1 MSKKDTIIKG
11 TFILTITGFL
21 SRFIGFFYRIF
32 LSRTFG
38 EEGVG
43 LYQLVFPIFA
53 LGFSFTAAGIE
64 VALSRLVAQKLSLG
78 KTAEARQ
85 SLFTGLFFSFS
96 LSLTVMILIQ
106 TNALWLA
113 EHVLRDIRCGNLL
126 VSLSYIFPFAS
137 IHSCICGYYLGLKRT
152 KRLAISQLVEQIV
165 RVLSVYLICITML
178 RNNSPLSVNIAVIG
192 LVLGEIGS
200 ALYCIL
206 TFEKT
211 GRISPTG
218 TVLKTDHHSFSRMK
232 ELLSLSMPLTANRVL
247 LNVLQ
252 SIEAVSIPGSLIL
265 FGLSNSEA
273 LSLYGVLTGM
283 AMPCIFFPSALTGS
297 IATMLLPTIAEVQT
311 QNNRN
316 ALIGLIRKVTGC
328 VFFLGCLCTAGFL
341 FTGNFIGNLLF
352 HSGTAGKFIVTL
364 AWICPFMYANTTLIS
379 ILNGLGKVSS
389 SLFIN
394 TCGLCLRIFSVF
406 FLIPA
411 FGIIGYLWGLL
422 GSQVLISV
430 LSILTLK
437 KYFSSH

>member
-53 LGFSFTAAGIE
+53 LGFSFE

-152 KRLAISQLVEQIV
+152 KRLAISQLIEQIV

-200 ALYCIL
+200 ALYC
-206 TFEKT
+206 
-211 GRISPTG
+211 
-218 TVLKTDHHSFSRMK
+218 
-232 ELLSLSMPLTANRVL
+232 LSL
-247 LNVLQ
+247 
-252 SIEAVSIPGSLIL
+252 IHI
-265 FGLSNSEA
+265 
-273 LSLYGVLTGM
+273 
-283 AMPCIFFPSALTGS
+283 
-297 IATMLLPTIAEVQT
+297 
-311 QNNRN
+311 
-316 ALIGLIRKVTGC
+316 
-328 VFFLGCLCTAGFL
+328 
-341 FTGNFIGNLLF
+341 
-352 HSGTAGKFIVTL
+352 
-364 AWICPFMYANTTLIS
+364 
-379 ILNGLGKVSS
+379 
-389 SLFIN
+389 
-394 TCGLCLRIFSVF
+394 
-406 FLIPA
+406 
-411 FGIIGYLWGLL
+411 
-422 GSQVLISV
+422 
-430 LSILTLK
+430 
-437 KYFSSH
+437 